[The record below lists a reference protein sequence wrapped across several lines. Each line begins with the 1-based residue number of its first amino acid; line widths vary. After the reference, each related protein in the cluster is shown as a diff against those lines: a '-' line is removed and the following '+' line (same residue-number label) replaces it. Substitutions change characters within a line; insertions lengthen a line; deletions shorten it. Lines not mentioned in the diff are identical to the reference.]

1 MLKRSILSLVA
12 VLAMSLGGC
21 ATVTMVPG
29 TTIVEANVS
38 DEQSALREAA
48 LSFGET
54 AEARGWITQSRGFF
68 DLARVLVDGQ
78 SSADGADATTYT
90 DFIGAQTRSPDA
102 VARAISVDARDA
114 AAALSEVSQAAR
126 DFLAIQI
133 QARDVAARADLMS
146 FERSLV
152 QAQQA
157 RRAFAEAVGVSAIIG
172 DETLNTELSRFDA
185 EIDRA
190 RSIADELSTEYSQ
203 RDVSGAVS

>member
-1 MLKRSILSLVA
+1 MLKRSILSLA
-12 VLAMSLGGC
+12 VLALSLGGC

-54 AEARGWITQSRGFF
+54 AQARGWITQSRGFF

-78 SSADGADATTYT
+78 TKAGANDEMTYIEL
-90 DFIGAQTRSPDA
+90 IGAQTRPADA

-114 AAALSEVSQAAR
+114 ATALNEVSQAAR

-133 QARDVAARADLMS
+133 QARDPAARADLVS

-157 RRAFAEAVGVSAIIG
+157 RRSFAQAVNVSAIIA
-172 DETLNTELSRFDA
+172 DETLAIELSRFDA
-185 EIDRA
+185 EIDQA
-190 RSIADELSTEYSQ
+190 RSIADQLSTEYSQ